1 MGSLARFDLARLVAG
16 HQVACLVETGY
27 GRGDSCRAALAAGF
41 RKALSCEIFEPL
53 FAEVKQS
60 EQLHVANTDSLTFLR
75 TPTVEGVLAEQRCLV
90 FLDAHYP
97 GADYGGKSYKSQEHS
112 ATERLPLIAE
122 LEALRGRVDNALI
135 ILDDVRIY
143 RRDFQT
149 STGTL
154 PDWAENGFDQEAT
167 FLALLASFDSTH
179 ALHWHGEDTGYA
191 VLWPRAWGDYGLK
204 KWVLPGDQTQPL
216 VLGLGVPGTTCIS
229 INRRLLDARFSN
241 RWLVGNG
248 LDIGGGNDSI
258 ALYRTLFPRIQGVT
272 VYEWAQGDA
281 QILDNVRDDS
291 FDFVYSAHCL
301 EHVMDPRVAL
311 RHWLRV
317 LKPGGH
323 LVITV
328 PDEDMY
334 EQGAWPST
342 FNDDHKHTFTL
353 FKRESWSPVSINVLD
368 LLREF
373 EREVSVK
380 KVECLDHS
388 FLHGMERY
396 DQTRTAFAECGI
408 EFVVQKL

>member
-1 MGSLARFDLARLVAG
+1 MGILARFDLAGLVSRN
-16 HQVACLVETGY
+16 QVTHLIETGY
-27 GRGDSCRAALAAGF
+27 GRGGSCRAALSAGF
-41 RKALSCEIFEPL
+41 TKALSCEIFESL
-53 FAEVKQS
+53 FAEAEQS
-60 EQLHVANTDSLTFLR
+60 ECLHVANSDSLAFLR
-75 TPTVEGVLAEQRCLV
+75 SAAVSDTLAKHRCLV

-97 GADYGGKSYKSQEHS
+97 GADHGGNSYKSQEHD
-112 ATERLPLIAE
+112 ATERLPLLAE
-122 LEALRGRVDNALI
+122 LELLRGRADNTLI
-135 ILDDVRIY
+135 VLDDVRIY
-143 RRDFQT
+143 RRDFKT
-149 STGTL
+149 MAGTL

-167 FLALLASFDSTH
+167 FLELLASFDSTH
-179 ALHWHGEDTGYA
+179 TLHWHAEETGYA
-191 VLWPRAWGDYGLK
+191 VLWPRAWGQYGLK
-204 KWVLPGDQTQPL
+204 KWVMPGDETQPF
-216 VLGLGVPGTTCIS
+216 VLTLGVPGTTCVS

-241 RWLVGNG
+241 RWLVGKG

-258 ALYRTLFPRIQGVT
+258 ALYRSLFPRIESVT

-281 QILDNVRDDS
+281 QYLENVKDDS
-291 FDFVYSAHCL
+291 FDFVYSGHCL
-301 EHVMDPRVAL
+301 EHMMDPRIAL

-342 FNDDHKHTFTL
+342 FNGDHKHTFTL
-353 FKRESWSPVSINVLD
+353 FKRESWSPVSVNVLD
-368 LLREF
+368 LLRNF

-380 KVECLDHS
+380 KAELLDHS
-388 FLHGMERY
+388 FLPGMERY